1 MEKEFV
7 PYEQVLELKELGF
20 DEPCFYQY
28 VRDFDNDGELIPIT
42 SETNRPILRDN
53 NQVSLCSG
61 GDCFAAPL
69 YQQAFRWFR
78 ENYNLFHEIQIDRT
92 TEPKF
97 CFDIFQYE
105 HFGNYEEIRIGEW
118 YLYKT
123 QEEAELECLKGLIE
137 MVKSK

>member
-1 MEKEFV
+1 METEFIQ
-7 PYEQVLELKELGF
+7 YQQALELKELGF

-42 SETNRPILRDN
+42 SETNCPILRNN

-78 ENYNLFHEIQIDRT
+78 DKYNLLGSVDYSNRLKWYYVIREVITSNTFHNHSTSNKED
-92 TEPKF
+92 F
-97 CFDIFQYE
+97 N
-105 HFGNYEEIRIGEW
+105 NY
-118 YLYKT
+118 
-123 QEEAELECLKGLIE
+123 EEAELACLKKLIQILKE
-137 MVKSK
+137 KL